1 MSKIHLKMTDFTD
14 TPGGRFQKHGSDS
27 GEEYF
32 ATVLEPAL
40 LNYEEILLDL
50 DGTYGYPIG
59 FLDQVFGSLTKEQ
72 AKKLKFVSEEDPELV
87 GRIKKI
93 MEEKREK
100 DE

>member
-1 MSKIHLKMTDFTD
+1 MTNQIDLKMTDFTD
-14 TPGGRFQKHGSDS
+14 TPGGRFKKHGQYS

-32 ATVLEPAL
+32 ETVLEPAL
-40 LNYEEILLDL
+40 LNYQQIVLDL

-72 AKKLKFVSEEDPELV
+72 VKKLKFVSEEDPELV

-93 MEEKREK
+93 MEEHYGM
-100 DE
+100 